1 MPFAKKRAAHSST
14 YLKQSQEAK
23 TRCFDDI
30 WVWQNVEIDS
40 LAVEET

>member
-14 YLKQSQEAK
+14 YAKQSQAAK
-23 TRCFDDI
+23 TLSFDDI
-30 WVWQNVEIDS
+30 WVWQSVETHT